1 MQLLL
6 ASSHALRPVL
16 EQRLWALWLD
26 AFEGDFDVT
35 DAEHA
40 YGGVHAI
47 LLTEGVP
54 VAHASVV
61 PRDIRIG
68 ARSYRCGYVEGVAV
82 APAEHGRGHGTCVM
96 ALLDTVLRKR
106 YEIGA
111 LGTGEH
117 AFYERL
123 GWERWQGPSYVLTES
138 GPVRS
143 EEEDDGIMVLRL
155 DASADVDLTEPIT
168 CDDRPGDAW

>member
-1 MQLLL
+1 MALLL
-6 ASSHALRPVL
+6 AETAALTTGLRSAL
-16 EQRLWALWLD
+16 EQLWD
-26 AFEGDFDVT
+26 AAFDGDFDVT

-40 YGGVHAI
+40 FGGVHAI
-47 LLTEGVP
+47 LLASGVP
-54 VAHASVV
+54 IAHASVV

-68 ARSYRCGYVEGVAV
+68 VRTFRCGYVEGVAV
-82 APAEHGRGHGTCVM
+82 APTEQGHGHGTCVM
-96 ALLDTVLRKR
+96 GLLATVLRER

-123 GWERWQGPSYVLTES
+123 GWERWQGPSYVLTGS
-138 GPVRS
+138 GPIRS

-155 DASADVDLTEPIT
+155 EASADVDLAEPIT
-168 CDDRPGDAW
+168 CEDRPGDAW

>member
-6 ASSHALRPVL
+6 ASSPALSPALRD
-16 EQRLWALWLD
+16 RLWSLWLD

-40 YGGVHAI
+40 YGGAHAI
-47 LLTEGVP
+47 LLDRGVP

-61 PRDIRIG
+61 PRDIHVGTRVL
-68 ARSYRCGYVEGVAV
+68 AAGYVEGVAV
-82 APAEHGRGHGTCVM
+82 ATAEQGRGHGTRVM
-96 ALLDTVLRKR
+96 RLLDTVLRKR
-106 YEIGA
+106 YEIGV

-123 GWERWQGPSYVLTES
+123 GWERWRGPSSVLTTA
-138 GPVRS
+138 GRVRS

-155 DASADVDLTEPIT
+155 DGTDVDLAAPIA
-168 CDDRPGDAW
+168 CEDRPGDAW